1 MQQTVINAAEYPAM
15 ALRGLV
21 AFPDMMLT
29 LDVGRKKS
37 VDALNFAMEN
47 NSPIY
52 LVTQKDITV
61 EHPQNEDLYKIGCV
75 CRVRQILK
83 MPDGSVKALVNGL
96 YRARHASINTSGE
109 HFKANVVRLD
119 DQPL

>member
-1 MQQTVINAAEYPAM
+1 MPQIIINGAEYPAM

-37 VDALNFAMEN
+37 VNALNFAMEN

-52 LVTQKDITV
+52 LVTQKDITA
-61 EHPQNEDLYKIGCV
+61 EHPENDDLYKIGCV

-83 MPDGSVKALVNGL
+83 MPDGSP
-96 YRARHASINTSGE
+96 AS
-109 HFKANVVRLD
+109 
-119 DQPL
+119 